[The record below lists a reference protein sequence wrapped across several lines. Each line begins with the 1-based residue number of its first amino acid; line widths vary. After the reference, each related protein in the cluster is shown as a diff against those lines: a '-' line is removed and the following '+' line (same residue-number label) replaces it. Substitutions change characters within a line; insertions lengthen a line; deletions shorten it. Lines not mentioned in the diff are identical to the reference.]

1 MIIKVFPYIK
11 GQAFSRGFGGKSKQ
25 EIHNAVVSFY
35 NMRHRYPDAI
45 SRARIENSY
54 QDFGAYTETV
64 TDLLPQAKIELLP
77 DAEIVEKVC
86 KALRTI
92 DLAIDTAI
100 DAQGSKK
107 DISIRVDLEE

>member
-1 MIIKVFPYIK
+1 MIIKVFPYIN
-11 GQAFSRGFGGKSKQ
+11 GQAFSHGFGGKSKQ
-25 EIHNAVVSFY
+25 EIHNAVVTFY
-35 NMRHRYPDAI
+35 NMRHRFPDAL

-77 DAEIVEKVC
+77 DAEIADKVR
-86 KALRTI
+86 KALETI
-92 DLAIDTAI
+92 DIAI
-100 DAQGSKK
+100 DAQDSKK